1 MNPKVLLDF
10 GLRLLVMGVAVLAL
24 SFLIAPHYVGLWL
37 PLYKQV
43 AGWLLA
49 DYRIVELVLRSQPP
63 DQLVSLTIE
72 TARPLIVGTKLLPAG
87 MSLSSTTLQG
97 HAMQHLVI
105 VVSLLLAWPQNQPGS
120 QRLVLLLFA
129 LPALF
134 ILEAL
139 DIPFVLAGAIQDL
152 VLAQFSPS
160 EWAQSWL
167 VRWMNF
173 LNGGGRLGLSLAVA
187 LIAIGCCRCIFAG
200 KVDQSKLN
208 VKSSSVGL

>member
-1 MNPKVLLDF
+1 MKPKVLLDF
-10 GLRLLVMGVAVLAL
+10 GLRLLVIGVAVLAL

-43 AGWLLA
+43 AGWLLP
-49 DYRIVELVLRSQPP
+49 DYRIVELALRSQPP

-97 HAMQHLVI
+97 HAVQHLVI

-152 VLAQFSPS
+152 LLAQFSPS
-160 EWAQSWL
+160 EWSQSWL

-173 LNGGGRLGLSLAVA
+173 LNGGGRLALSLAGA
-187 LIAIGCCRCIFAG
+187 LIAIGSYRFLFAR
-200 KVDQSKLN
+200 KHAV
-208 VKSSSVGL
+208 